1 MTQSDDAAAEPAG
14 AEGADDAWADSL
26 RDVMRDV
33 IHKLPD
39 HATLGDLVDAARHN
53 PAMASVLEIFTVAE
67 LIEAAKNKPRPGDRP
82 ARAEIQFD
90 ADGNPIMD
98 LDAGPKVIRRR
109 AEVPDGDIR
118 VLRSLSERGALR
130 EIDLANGT
138 ELTGD
143 QLRIILRHLRTK
155 GYVHVEG
162 SGAKRRLK
170 ITRHG
175 SGFLRKHEGAAAE
188 VEAPAAAVG
197 RRRAGR
203 GRTRSVS

>member
-1 MTQSDDAAAEPAG
+1 MTQSEDASVETEAEVAD
-14 AEGADDAWADSL
+14 GADDAYAESL
-26 RDVMRDV
+26 REVMRDV

-53 PAMASVLEIFTVAE
+53 RAMSPVLDIFTVAE
-67 LIEAAKNKPRPGDRP
+67 LIEAAKNKPRPSERG
-82 ARAEIQFD
+82 RAEIQFD
-90 ADGNPIMD
+90 ADGNPLME

-118 VLRSLSERGALR
+118 VLRMLSERGAQR
-130 EIDLANGT
+130 EIDLANSAS
-138 ELTGD
+138 LTGD
-143 QLRIILRHLRTK
+143 QLRIILRQLRTK

-175 SGFLRKHEGAAAE
+175 SGFLRKHDVPPEPVATR
-188 VEAPAAAVG
+188 
-197 RRRAGR
+197 RRRA
-203 GRTRSVS
+203 